1 MRQSISLRCCFCA
14 GVLITCA
21 AVVAQTGPVFAQH
34 AEGEPPQP
42 SQSKHE
48 PATTNWESEVVEVL
62 ARGASPVEAKIIRK
76 LYEPVELDFSD
87 APLADVCDYLS
98 EHVGADVVLY
108 QQALEEVGLDG
119 STPVTIRCSGMKL
132 KSALRLCLRELDL
145 TYAVDDDALQIL
157 TPEAADQ
164 QQIIRVYD
172 VSDLVAPT
180 FLDPQAE
187 AALEAGRGRVAV
199 SAGQPAAY
207 ASTIDELIDAIYQT
221 IDPVSWDEFGGPGS
235 KQPLVCGNRTV
246 LSIAQ
251 TWETHMK
258 IAKWLVQLRQAS
270 TPPVSLEKLPLP
282 VDRVRPAFD
291 RFGQP
296 YGTAR
301 PSDSGY
307 GFGQGQGGFG
317 SGFGFGG
324 SPGLMPEASQ
334 PGQPPHTGFGYGGSA
349 GSMPGG
355 TFGGGVGAPGR
366 QESDDRSSDGAA
378 GDAPSGGS
386 APALPGG
393 FF

>member
-1 MRQSISLRCCFCA
+1 MRQSSSLRCCFCA
-14 GVLITCA
+14 GALIACA

-62 ARGASPVEAKIIRK
+62 THGASPVEAKIIRK

-108 QQALEEVGLDG
+108 QQALEEVGLEE

-157 TPEAADQ
+157 TPETADEKP
-164 QQIIRVYD
+164 IIRVYD

-180 FLDPQAE
+180 FLDPQAA
-187 AALEAGRGRVAV
+187 AALEAGRGRVALN
-199 SAGQPAAY
+199 AGQPAAY
-207 ASTIDELIDAIYQT
+207 ASTIDELIDAIQQT
-221 IDPVSWDEFGGPGS
+221 IDPASWDELGGPCS
-235 KQPLVCGNRTV
+235 LQPLVCGNRTV

-251 TWETHMK
+251 TWQGHMK
-258 IAKWLVQLRQAS
+258 IAEWLVRLRQAG
-270 TPPVSLEKLPLP
+270 TPPVPLERLPLP
-282 VDRVRPAFD
+282 VGGIRPAFD
-291 RFGQP
+291 PFGQP
-296 YGTAR
+296 YGMGR
-301 PSDSGY
+301 PNGGY

-324 SPGLMPEASQ
+324 SPGSMPE
-334 PGQPPHTGFGYGGSA
+334 
-349 GSMPGG
+349 G
-355 TFGGGVGAPGR
+355 TFGGGGGVPGFGSSGYGAPAPGGPAGGVGAPDR
-366 QESDDRSSDGAA
+366 QESDDRSSDGA
-378 GDAPSGGS
+378 GDDAPSGGS